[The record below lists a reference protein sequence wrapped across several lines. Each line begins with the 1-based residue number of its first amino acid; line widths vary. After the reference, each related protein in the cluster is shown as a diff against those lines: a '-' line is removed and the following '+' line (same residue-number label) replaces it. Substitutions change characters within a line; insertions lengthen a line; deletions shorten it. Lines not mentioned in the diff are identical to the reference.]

1 MSILETL
8 ENALLEKLA
17 PILGPIKG
25 LVSIFT
31 KFRESTFGTFE
42 AGNKLFEEV
51 LSEYEKIRTFK
62 ERPMWRNRV
71 VSVPRVIDNFQ
82 KLVAIPEQVFA
93 AFKDLTA
100 QLKGK
105 IKPGTFDVEE
115 LEGLEDLR
123 GVFSRLGP
131 KITAGFEKVLGIFA
145 IILDAL
151 VTTRATIDDLKKIV
165 DAVKTV
171 REDLENLDGVFLPQN
186 NSRKT
191 IQSDIGP
198 IRIRVGKL
206 HGSQLDS

>member
-1 MSILETL
+1 MSFLDTI

-25 LVSIFT
+25 LVSIFS
-31 KFRESTFGTFE
+31 KFRDTTVGTFE
-42 AGNKLFEEV
+42 AGQQLFEEV
-51 LSEYEKIRTFK
+51 LSEYNKIKTFK

-71 VSVPRVIDNFQ
+71 VSVPRVISNFQ
-82 KLVAIPEQVFA
+82 TLVAVPTMVFE
-93 AFKDLTA
+93 AFRDLTM

-105 IKPGTFDVEE
+105 LEPATFEPEE

-123 GVFSRLGP
+123 GVFSKLGSRF
-131 KITAGFEKVLGIFA
+131 AAAFEKVLGVLA

-151 VTTRATIDDLKKIV
+151 VTVRATIDDLKKIV

-171 REDLENLDGVFLPQN
+171 REDLENLDGLFLPQHN
-186 NSRKT
+186 KRKT

-198 IRIRVGKL
+198 IRIRLGDL
-206 HGSQLDS
+206 HPGA